1 MTDHETLNQS
11 RISTLHPARSR
22 TIVLEIPAEREQVLL
37 VRSLTGHIAA
47 RTNLTL
53 VDLADLRLA
62 VDEACG
68 LFLLDARIDATGRT
82 LRCRFEEQPTLL
94 RIDISAPI
102 PPDMGPDL
110 HGIGWIMLSALVD
123 EVSWST
129 ENGIGT
135 LTLVKRLMEVDT
147 R

>member
-1 MTDHETLNQS
+1 MMNHETLS
-11 RISTLHPARSR
+11 PARINTLRPAR
-22 TIVLEIPAEREQVLL
+22 TRTALLEVPAEREQVVL

-68 LFLLDARIDATGRT
+68 MFLLDTHFDATGSS
-82 LRCRFEEQPTLL
+82 LKCRFEERPGLL
-94 RIDISAPI
+94 RIQISAPV
-102 PPDMGPDL
+102 PPDMHPDL
-110 HGIGWIMLSALVD
+110 HDIGWMMLGALVD
-123 EVSWST
+123 EVSWHT
-129 ENGIGT
+129 ADGMGT
-135 LTLVKRLMEVDT
+135 LTLVKRLTAVET